1 MNALETSW
9 PALLAC
15 LSALPAAACSTP
27 SPSDPSPGSSSSSA
41 DDSTSSNDVTGADSS
56 STASPP
62 GSTST
67 TTQDP
72 DSTGTD
78 DTATTTGPP
87 PTSGCPDDLPASWIL
102 CEDFELPGG
111 PETYFGWFWTRSG
124 LMAVEDGEAW
134 SGDRALRIGHDP
146 AVFGSGMADLRFG
159 QGTPGGVIHQPDG
172 QFREVWVR
180 FWLRTQPG
188 WPDAGIAEAVEV
200 MSVTGDTRAIAM
212 DATIYSPTQAQAQA
226 LAWSC
231 VHDSDLLC
239 NGSGDWN
246 NPSLEVRESGLGSSD
261 LYGAA
266 RAGQWQCHEIHV
278 RLDDPGQSNG
288 QFEVSVDGQLEVS
301 LQDITFFDAWAG
313 AAINNVRFGSF
324 WNAPA
329 AIDHHVDDV
338 VVATAPIGC
347 PTP

>member
-1 MNALETSW
+1 VSVLERPWSI
-9 PALLAC
+9 LLAC
-15 LSALPAAACSTP
+15 LAPLCATTCSTP
-27 SPSDPSPGSSSSSA
+27 APADPPSSSSSTSA
-41 DDSTSSNDVTGADSS
+41 GDSTSLVGTTNPDA
-56 STASPP
+56 TA
-62 GSTST
+62 TAT
-67 TTQDP
+67 DP
-72 DSTGTD
+72 DSTGASTGPVVTGTD

-87 PTSGCPDDLPASWIL
+87 STSGCPDDLPASWIL
-102 CEDFELPGG
+102 CEDFETPGG
-111 PETYFGWFWTRSG
+111 PETYFGWFWTRAG
-124 LMAVEDGEAW
+124 LMAVESGEAW
-134 SGDRALRIGHDP
+134 SGERALRIGHDP

-159 QGTPGGVIHQPDG
+159 QGTPGGVVHQPDG

-212 DATIYSPTQAQAQA
+212 DATIYSPTQAQVQA

-231 VHDSDLLC
+231 VHDSDLWC
-239 NGSGDWN
+239 NGSGDWS

-266 RAGQWQCHEIHV
+266 MAGQWQCHEIHV
-278 RLDDPGQSNG
+278 RLDDPGESNG
-288 QFEVSVDGQLEVS
+288 QFEVSVDGRLEVS
-301 LQDITFFDAWAG
+301 LQEITFFDAWAG

-329 AIDHHVDDV
+329 LIDHHVDDV
-338 VVATAPIGC
+338 VVATAPVGC
-347 PTP
+347 PAP